1 MASKNEHPNIG
12 RLRARAIQGLDR
24 WISDLA
30 TLQENR
36 VDAVQA
42 QQHINTIQN
51 IENWRQN
58 QMGIWQSLMN
68 LFTKSSMDP
77 IAQNMLSK
85 VTPIITAYNAA
96 GDAYNTMN
104 SVTPQELAAM
114 DDDARNEIFNT
125 FYQNIQT
132 ILILSRNYLMEKH
145 EDQLI
150 ELESPENF
158 TSIFDIDDAYNT
170 PMALA
175 LSNMFLIEAQISG
188 AQNLKQ
194 WSRDVANYTDFFE
207 IPLNI
212 RINVLNKI
220 STLDL
225 TAPGS
230 IETVNE
236 LLTGLVTNSRMDNQ
250 PAKFFYD
257 PQLVARGRCLELIN
271 DLRRHCN
278 NTFQQNDRR
287 MHCVA
292 QVGDGMSSEQWV
304 QNPNPPNV
312 PHATDKQMRDVL
324 TYFHGYVTGGRG
336 VSVRLPIMESYFAN
350 LRQKI
355 DEGLPQAT
363 SEMEKRKRHLV
374 HSLGKFSSK
383 NPESIWLVDTMWK
396 NLDAVFP
403 GCIQQG
409 RNFGEPEIGF
419 NEAAAALASAPVG
432 GKKRRK
438 SLFKKKRTKR
448 KRRKRTRRRKR
459 KTKKR
464 RKRRKKRT
472 KYRRKRSKKR

>member
-1 MASKNEHPNIG
+1 MAESKEHPNIG
-12 RLRARAIQGLDR
+12 RLRARAIKGLDR

-36 VDAVQA
+36 VDASQA

-85 VTPIITAYNAA
+85 VTPIITAYNA
-96 GDAYNTMN
+96 GGQAYNTMQTL
-104 SVTPQELAAM
+104 TPQQLVAM
-114 DDDARNEIFNT
+114 SDDDINRLFDG
-125 FYQNIQT
+125 FYSNIQ
-132 ILILSRNYLMEKH
+132 LILKLSKEYLMEKH

-158 TSIFDIDDAYNT
+158 TSIFDVDDAYNT

-175 LSNMFLIEAQISG
+175 LSNMFLIEAQIQR
-188 AQNLKQ
+188 AENLKQ
-194 WSRDVANYTDFFE
+194 WSRNVAMYTDFFE
-207 IPLNI
+207 IPLHI

-225 TAPGS
+225 TEPGS
-230 IETVNE
+230 IEEVNK

-257 PQLVARGRCLELIN
+257 PQLVARGRCSELIN
-271 DLRRHCN
+271 DLRTHC
-278 NTFQQNDRR
+278 NTFQPNDPR

-304 QNPNPPNV
+304 QNPNPANV

-324 TYFHGYVTGGRG
+324 NYFHAYVTGGIG
-336 VSVRLPIMESYFAN
+336 VNVRLPIMESYFAN

-355 DEGLPQAT
+355 DEGLPQAR

-374 HSLGKFSSK
+374 HSLGKYTS
-383 NPESIWLVDTMWK
+383 NHPESIWLVDTMWK

-419 NEAAAALASAPVG
+419 NEAAAALADLPVG

-472 KYRRKRSKKR
+472 KYRRRRSKKR